1 MKPFAD
7 LLVSTKNDITA
18 AHMQKTTRYGI
29 VAVALV
35 GLAGL
40 GYYAYTA
47 NRAPAAAPGAPAGG
61 APAKPGAGAPGGF
74 AIAVEVAKIAA
85 LDFSDEAN
93 AVGNLK
99 SSESVVMRP
108 ETAGRIAAIN
118 FKDGAI
124 VAKGAV
130 LITLDAAVQDAE
142 LQQAKAS
149 LALALSNHKRN
160 QDLLDKKFVT
170 PQALDNSAATLK
182 VQEAAVQ
189 LAEAKSGRMRIKAP
203 FNGMV
208 GLRNVSVGDF
218 VKEGQDLIN
227 IEDIGTLRVDF
238 KLPETYLGRI
248 AKGQVVEVTTDA
260 LPGQQFKAVL
270 DAVDP
275 MVDQNGR
282 AISSR
287 ARLDNASGK
296 LRPGMFVR
304 VRLLFGDRKSV
315 LMAPEQAIVPGAQP
329 MVFKVVEG
337 KAVAT
342 KVKLGVRRAA
352 QVEIVD
358 GLTAGDMVVTAG
370 QLKLRD
376 GVAVRT
382 IGEGSP
388 GAPPPAGMIGMSGMA
403 GMAAGMSAM
412 SGMEGMSG
420 MAPAKPAEAK

>member
-1 MKPFAD
+1 MK
-7 LLVSTKNDITA
+7 KN
-18 AHMQKTTRYGI
+18 TRLGI
-29 VAVALV
+29 IALALA

-47 NRAPAAAPGAPAGG
+47 NRAPASGSGAPAGG
-61 APAKPGAGAPGGF
+61 AAAKPAGGAPGGF
-74 AIAVEVAKIAA
+74 AMAVEVAKIAA
-85 LDFSDEAN
+85 ADFSDEAS

-99 SSESVVMRP
+99 SNESVVMRP
-108 ETAGRIAAIN
+108 ETPGRIAAVN

-124 VAKGAV
+124 VGKGAV
-130 LITLDAAVQDAE
+130 LVTLDAAVQEAE
-142 LQQAKAS
+142 LQQARAN
-149 LALALSNHKRN
+149 LALAQSNHKRN
-160 QDLLDKKFVT
+160 QELLEKKFVT
-170 PQALDNSAATLK
+170 AQALDNSAATLK

-189 LAEAKSGRMRIKAP
+189 LAEAKVGRMRIKAP

-208 GLRNVSVGDF
+208 GLRNVSVGDY

-238 KLPETYLGRI
+238 KLPETYIGRV
-248 AKGQVVEVTTDA
+248 AKGQVVEVSTDA
-260 LPGQQFKAVL
+260 LPGEQFKAVL

-287 ARLDNASGK
+287 ARLDNASGR

-304 VRLLFGDRKSV
+304 VRLLFGDRKNV

-329 MVFKVVEG
+329 TVFKVVEG
-337 KAVAT
+337 KALAT

-352 QVEIVD
+352 QVEIID
-358 GLTAGDMVVTAG
+358 GLAAGDVVVTAG

-376 GVAVRT
+376 GAPVRA
-382 IGEGSP
+382 IGEG
-388 GAPPPAGMIGMSGMA
+388 GAPP
-403 GMAAGMSAM
+403 AA
-412 SGMEGMSG
+412 GMEGMSG
-420 MAPAKPAEAK
+420 MAPAKTAEAK

>member
-1 MKPFAD
+1 MN
-7 LLVSTKNDITA
+7 KN
-18 AHMQKTTRYGI
+18 TRLGI
-29 VAVALV
+29 IALALA

-47 NRAPAAAPGAPAGG
+47 NRAPAAGPGAPAGG
-61 APAKPGAGAPGGF
+61 AAAKPAGGAPGGF
-74 AIAVEVAKIAA
+74 AMAVEVAKIAA
-85 LDFSDEAN
+85 ADFSDEAS

-99 SSESVVMRP
+99 SNESVVMRP
-108 ETAGRIAAIN
+108 ETAGRIAAVN

-124 VAKGAV
+124 VGKGAV
-130 LITLDAAVQDAE
+130 LVTLDAAVQEAE
-142 LQQAKAS
+142 LQQARAN
-149 LALALSNHKRN
+149 LALAQSNHKRN
-160 QDLLDKKFVT
+160 QELLEKKFVT
-170 PQALDNSAATLK
+170 AQALDNSAATLK

-189 LAEAKSGRMRIKAP
+189 LAEAKVGRMRIKAP

-208 GLRNVSVGDF
+208 GLRNVSVGDY

-238 KLPETYLGRI
+238 RLPETYLGRI
-248 AKGQVVEVTTDA
+248 IKGQTVEVSTDA
-260 LPGQQFKAVL
+260 LPGEHFKAVL

-287 ARLDNASGK
+287 ARLDNVSGR

-304 VRLLFGDRKSV
+304 VRLLFGDRKNV

-329 MVFKVVEG
+329 TVFKVVDG
-337 KAVAT
+337 KAVTT

-358 GLTAGDMVVTAG
+358 GLAAGDVVVTAG

-376 GVAVRT
+376 GAPVRA
-382 IGEGSP
+382 IGEGAPASSP
-388 GAPPPAGMIGMSGMA
+388 
-403 GMAAGMSAM
+403 SA
-412 SGMEGMSG
+412 GMEGMSG
-420 MAPAKPAEAK
+420 MAPAKAAEAK